1 MSPLTGKK
9 LKPIKN
15 SAVRDYL
22 PHCNYSPSFD
32 NFSILAHENKNFL
45 LEIKKSLLIMR
56 DKPWLNRNINS
67 APLYLF
73 DKVS

>member
-9 LKPIKN
+9 VKPIKN
-15 SAVRDYL
+15 SAVRNYL

-45 LEIKKSLLIMR
+45 LEIKK
-56 DKPWLNRNINS
+56 KPSNNER
-67 APLYLF
+67 
-73 DKVS
+73 